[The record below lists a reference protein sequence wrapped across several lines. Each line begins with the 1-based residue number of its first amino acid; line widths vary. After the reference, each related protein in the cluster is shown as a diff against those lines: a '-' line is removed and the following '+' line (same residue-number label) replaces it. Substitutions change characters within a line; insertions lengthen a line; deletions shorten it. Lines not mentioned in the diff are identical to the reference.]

1 MERDSLI
8 EENANLQFSDTT
20 AKKNLEASPT
30 WTGITKQL
38 GELEETSLSFK
49 RRSVEVDNIGKFTSA
64 LFTSYSGVN
73 IP

>member
-20 AKKNLEASPT
+20 AKKNLEATPT

-38 GELEETSLSFK
+38 GELEETKDKEEAIENTNL
-49 RRSVEVDNIGKFTSA
+49 E
-64 LFTSYSGVN
+64 
-73 IP
+73 P